1 MLPPTD
7 QETTSLIGTII
18 IGLIS
23 GFVSITRRILGKKS
37 VSKLWVLSEC
47 AGVILVTALAMDVYP
62 VIHPMLMESPTTSWI
77 TTVEVGLCST
87 LKLSLI
93 HNSLNELNLKNYP
106 SK

>member
-23 GFVSITRRILGKKS
+23 GFYSITRRILGKKS

-62 VIHPMLMESPTTSWI
+62 VIRPMLMESPTTSWI
-77 TTVEVGLCST
+77 TQWVFVGVLAHCGSRLMVNLET
-87 LKLSLI
+87 KF
-93 HNSLNELNLKNYP
+93 NSQFFK
-106 SK
+106 